1 MAIRLVV
8 PMDAAP
14 GKGDELI
21 GVFRDLAPIVRQEPG
36 CEHYELYQSVEH
48 PDQMFLLELW
58 SDESSLAVHG
68 EGKRKGGLDLSSLRL
83 QGRATEKYVIARY
96 LW

>member
-14 GKGDELI
+14 GKRDELI
-21 GVFRDLAPIVRQEPG
+21 EVFRGLAPIVRQEPG

-58 SDESSLAVHG
+58 SDESSLTVHG
-68 EGKRKGGLDLSSLRL
+68 EENRKRGLDLSSLRL
-83 QGRATEKYVIARY
+83 EGRAMEKYVIARY

>member
-1 MAIRLVV
+1 MSIRLVV
-8 PMDAAP
+8 PMDAVP
-14 GKGDELI
+14 GKLDEVI
-21 GVFRDLAPIVRQEPG
+21 RVFRDLAPIVRQEPG

-68 EGKRKGGLDLSSLRL
+68 KENRKRGLDLSSLRL
-83 QGRATEKYVIARY
+83 PGKIVEKYVIEE
-96 LW
+96 

>member
-1 MAIRLVV
+1 MAIRLLV

-14 GKGDELI
+14 GKREELI
-21 GVFRDLAPIVRQEPG
+21 EVFQHLAPSVREEPG

-58 SDESSLAVHG
+58 SDESSLAVHS
-68 EGKRKGGLDLSSLRL
+68 EENKKRGLDLSSLRV
-83 QGRATEKYVIARY
+83 QGRATEKYVIARH